1 MITQTPDNLTVVQPE
16 NATFSCVATARPRPT
31 ITWWREENGTQ
42 SQIVAMDNVYYIDD
56 QELGVERE
64 RMSTL
69 IIIEADPSDAGT
81 YLCLA
86 ENEAGIDYATAELTV
101 HGEYE

>member
-1 MITQTPDNLTVVQPE
+1 M
-16 NATFSCVATARPRPT
+16 ATARPRPT
-31 ITWWREENGTQ
+31 ITWWRVENGTQ
-42 SQIVAMDNVYYIDD
+42 TQIVAMDDVYYIDD
-56 QELGVERE
+56 QELEGERE
-64 RMSTL
+64 RISNLT
-69 IIIEADPSDAGT
+69 IIEADPSDSGT